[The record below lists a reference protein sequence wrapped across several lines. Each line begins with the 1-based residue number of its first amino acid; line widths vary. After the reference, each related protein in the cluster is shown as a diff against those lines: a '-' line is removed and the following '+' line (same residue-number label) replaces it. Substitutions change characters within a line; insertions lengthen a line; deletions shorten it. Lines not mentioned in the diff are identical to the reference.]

1 MVELNH
7 CGKGYNLESFASR
20 AKKQPGS
27 LLMYLWHGL
36 YHQNQGVR
44 EKMRIPNNSWKRIFT
59 TCSELLRGKHKK
71 ILHDSESFWN
81 WSPVYEK
88 PPRASTAALSA
99 ISVSVLNAF
108 PAMVARM
115 YMFYSR
121 IFEKLAQTSLLH
133 LLCACLKNQWKRHPS
148 QRGGQAEG
156 SGTGVIF
163 ACELW
168 SAFAGIL
175 ESWTAPWKHL
185 EQGRIIRLKYT
196 YSKVFCTCHSLSL
209 SLLLSLSCKSLD

>member
-1 MVELNH
+1 MVELDH

-27 LLMYLWHGL
+27 LLMYHWHGL
-36 YHQNQGVR
+36 YHQNEGLR
-44 EKMRIPNNSWKRIFT
+44 HNMRIPNNSWKSIFK

-71 ILHDSESFWN
+71 ILHDSESLWN

-88 PPRASTAALSA
+88 PPRASTPALSA

-133 LLCACLKNQWKRHPS
+133 LLCACLKNQWKTTSFAKRWASRREWNWRYFRLWALISVCRDLGVLNSTVKTPWT
-148 QRGGQAEG
+148 G
-156 SGTGVIF
+156 SN
-163 ACELW
+163 
-168 SAFAGIL
+168 
-175 ESWTAPWKHL
+175 H
-185 EQGRIIRLKYT
+185 
-196 YSKVFCTCHSLSL
+196 
-209 SLLLSLSCKSLD
+209 

>member
-1 MVELNH
+1 MVELDH

-27 LLMYLWHGL
+27 LLMYHWHGL
-36 YHQNQGVR
+36 YHQNEGLR
-44 EKMRIPNNSWKRIFT
+44 HNMRIPNNSWKSIFK

-71 ILHDSESFWN
+71 ILHDSESLWN

-88 PPRASTAALSA
+88 PPRASTPALSA

-175 ESWTAPWKHL
+175 ESWTARENTVNRVESLGWNI
-185 EQGRIIRLKYT
+185 RIQKCFAFVT
-196 YSKVFCTCHSLSL
+196 LSL
-209 SLLLSLSCKSLD
+209 SLLRSVSCKSLD